1 MYSMYILE
9 IQGMLLIFAERENI
23 ISKRM
28 IIHMQY
34 KHTNVLLIS
43 FGKLHICTLK
53 HFMYLIYFKKTLQSF
68 VPFME
73 SIFQL
78 FITEYCYNF
87 HMIPLSYSYNH
98 NGRILVI
105 YSWILAACFG
115 HRSIRNLNVTKLCIA
130 VHLHDK
136 SM

>member
-53 HFMYLIYFKKTLQSF
+53 HFMYLIDFKKTLQSF

-73 SIFQL
+73 SIFP
-78 FITEYCYNF
+78 TV
-87 HMIPLSYSYNH
+87 H
-98 NGRILVI
+98 NWVL
-105 YSWILAACFG
+105 L
-115 HRSIRNLNVTKLCIA
+115 
-130 VHLHDK
+130 
-136 SM
+136 